1 MGSRG
6 RLGTRIFKKA
16 RPLSEK
22 WCDLPSCV
30 ASRVTGTG
38 VDTVQ
43 VSCGR
48 GRRVTVVV
56 SVFIAYH
63 VPRVSSDLLLQ

>member
-1 MGSRG
+1 MGWRG
-6 RLGTRIFKKA
+6 RLGIRMFKKA

-22 WCDLPSCV
+22 WCDLPSRV

-48 GRRVTVVV
+48 GRGVTFLV
-56 SVFIAYH
+56 SVFIACH